1 MESDVQKVI
10 IRIATVKSGIQS
22 VTTCRGK
29 INNAETIRHTLV
41 PMHANTFS
49 ISFLKK
55 SNEKNK
61 NYRKNYEEDIECFNM
76 PPNPSR

>member
-29 INNAETIRHTLV
+29 INNPETIRITLV

-49 ISFLKK
+49 ISFQRSQMKK
-55 SNEKNK
+55 IKIIEKIMKKILNVL
-61 NYRKNYEEDIECFNM
+61 M
-76 PPNPSR
+76 PPNPTR